1 MQPVEEPDSGA
12 SDPRVRSLPAV
23 TDACVLRLAGSKSP
37 RGAGWGVVLRSPAG
51 QVLARASGGEV
62 GATSER
68 MELVALLRGLASLP
82 SGTRRLEVRLANS
95 RLASICEAFVRDG
108 VLPRKARHQD
118 LLRDVRASLSSL
130 EARWSV
136 LSRAGRDA
144 WDKEV
149 KVLAQESAV
158 QGEALAAEP
167 ASRRGEASEP
177 PCAPPAPAAAPAVV
191 APSAAGVVVFT
202 DGGCRGN
209 PGPGGWG
216 FLIVDAATH
225 AAMERRGGE
234 PHTTNNRMELTAAI
248 RALEALRR
256 PRERVEVRSDSQYLV
271 NMCSR
276 WLRAWKARGW
286 RRKDKG
292 EVLNLDLVRRLDEL
306 IARHEVRWTWVR
318 GHAGDR
324 GNEHVDRLASR
335 AIDLVAQGAD
345 AGAEVRY
352 GPGQSPIRLAGAT
365 SPRGAASA

>member
-1 MQPVEEPDSGA
+1 MQQD
-12 SDPRVRSLPAV
+12 DPRLAY
-23 TDACVLRLAGSKSP
+23 VLLY
-37 RGAGWGVVLRSPAG
+37 
-51 QVLARASGGEV
+51 
-62 GATSER
+62 
-68 MELVALLRGLASLP
+68 
-82 SGTRRLEVRLANS
+82 
-95 RLASICEAFVRDG
+95 
-108 VLPRKARHQD
+108 
-118 LLRDVRASLSSL
+118 
-130 EARWSV
+130 
-136 LSRAGRDA
+136 
-144 WDKEV
+144 
-149 KVLAQESAV
+149 
-158 QGEALAAEP
+158 
-167 ASRRGEASEP
+167 
-177 PCAPPAPAAAPAVV
+177 
-191 APSAAGVVVFT
+191 T
-202 DGGCRGN
+202 DGACAGN

-216 FLIVDAATH
+216 FILIHPASGK
-225 AAMERRGGE
+225 RREGSGGE